1 MRKHHQVR
9 EGQIVRVIDGPL
21 TGFRGEVKEVDEQT
35 AKVAVQVFGRVT
47 PMDLALGQ
55 IELVPENSMRHYPAG
70 GVSSWRRNEA
80 LAPML
85 AEASSWRRLFRL
97 DVSRLDDQEL
107 RPQSAYSLV
116 PARYSNDLHHSSSES
131 SRCIDA

>member
-1 MRKHHQVR
+1 MNAGVQLRDVGQAQAVRNADGRMRKHHQVR

-55 IELVPENSMRHYPAG
+55 IELVPENS
-70 GVSSWRRNEA
+70 N
-80 LAPML
+80 
-85 AEASSWRRLFRL
+85 
-97 DVSRLDDQEL
+97 
-107 RPQSAYSLV
+107 
-116 PARYSNDLHHSSSES
+116 
-131 SRCIDA
+131 

>member
-55 IELVPENSMRHYPAG
+55 IELVPE
-70 GVSSWRRNEA
+70 SSN
-80 LAPML
+80 
-85 AEASSWRRLFRL
+85 
-97 DVSRLDDQEL
+97 
-107 RPQSAYSLV
+107 
-116 PARYSNDLHHSSSES
+116 
-131 SRCIDA
+131 